1 MLPVDILPI
10 SFEYFYLVGYLIV
23 ALSSFWAVI
32 ARPDKWG
39 GANDYTVT
47 MMEIIGA
54 IFSGT
59 YASTKSLA
67 RFKFLNMICL
77 ATSAFCVFLLYSLN
91 VSNLVP
97 TSQYFDY
104 VLILCQAWFFLT
116 VIAASISVVV
126 GSPISGNKK

>member
-1 MLPVDILPI
+1 MDILPI
-10 SFEYFYLVGYLIV
+10 NFEYFYLVGYLIV
-23 ALSSFWAVI
+23 AVSSFWAVI

-39 GANDYTVT
+39 GANDYTYT
-47 MMEIIGA
+47 MMEILHA
-54 IFSGT
+54 VFSGT

-77 ATSAFCVFLLYSLN
+77 ATSAFCVFLLYAMN
-91 VSNLVP
+91 VSNIFP
-97 TSQYFDY
+97 HSQYFGY
-104 VLILCQAWFFLT
+104 VLLLCQGWFFLT